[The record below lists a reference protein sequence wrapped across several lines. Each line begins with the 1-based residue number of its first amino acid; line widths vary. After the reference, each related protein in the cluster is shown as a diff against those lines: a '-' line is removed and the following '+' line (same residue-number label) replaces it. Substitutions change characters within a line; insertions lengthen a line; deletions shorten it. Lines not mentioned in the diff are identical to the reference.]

1 MEHLWC
7 LWHLSPLWKSSKQW
21 PRVCYLESIRRFWE
35 VGRGSPSWNCR
46 LWQGHEIRLH
56 WTRPKAALEST
67 LWISKILSETE
78 GSKTNLWK
86 KWKTEKAA
94 IEKLKKNY
102 GKAIRNNVK
111 REITTTEERDQAVQS
126 TKTEILDGLFHCLKL
141 PNKKGISV
149 VKIYD
154 RLTDSALLARC
165 LPGHTQN
172 VNESINSLVWN
183 KCPKHKWHHKR
194 RVQLAASSAALHFS
208 GGASTKHAVIEK
220 VGLTVS
226 DSAKMEARRR
236 DSERVKQA

>member
-1 MEHLWC
+1 MEDLWC

-21 PRVCYLESIRRFWE
+21 PRVCYLKSIRRFWE
-35 VGRGSPSWNCR
+35 VGGGSPSWNCR

-56 WTRPKAALEST
+56 WTRSKAALEST

-102 GKAIRNNVK
+102 GKAIHNNVK

-141 PNKKGISV
+141 PNKKGISL

-172 VNESINSLVWN
+172 VNEFINSLVWN

-236 DSERVKQA
+236 DSEGVKQA